1 MRVRVRILVTPLQ
14 VMRYQTVEVELPE
27 GGCVGEALH
36 RLPLGAV
43 ELESLFQKGTPELKL
58 KLGLAVLIN
67 GENVTFHD
75 GLRTRLS
82 EGDTVSL
89 LHAIGGG

>member
-43 ELESLFQKGTPELKL
+43 ELESLFQTGTPQLKL
-58 KLGLAVLIN
+58 RLGLAVLIN
-67 GENVTFHD
+67 GENAAFRDV
-75 GLRTRLS
+75 LRTPLS
-82 EGDTVSL
+82 EGDRVSL
-89 LHAIGGG
+89 LQTIRGG